1 MILQLQLIF
10 HEIFLRHINT
20 VHILR
25 KQQLAL
31 STKDFKAR
39 GYKVKRCEDCLIPEK
54 KCICAQRPSIN
65 SDSAFC
71 MVMYKS
77 EYYKPTNT
85 GKLIA
90 DVIPDNYAFRW
101 DRVLP
106 DPALIALLENSK
118 YAPIL
123 VFPQQYAAAERCI
136 DSPKDLVYVQQ
147 GRTPLFVMLDG
158 TWREASK
165 MFKSPCFA
173 TLPVLGI
180 QPEKASSYQLRE
192 AAHAHQLCTAEV
204 AIEVLKMADD
214 NLAADALGEYF
225 YQFKKAYIAGKAHL
239 TLI

>member
-101 DRVLP
+101 
-106 DPALIALLENSK
+106 
-118 YAPIL
+118 
-123 VFPQQYAAAERCI
+123 
-136 DSPKDLVYVQQ
+136 
-147 GRTPLFVMLDG
+147 
-158 TWREASK
+158 
-165 MFKSPCFA
+165 
-173 TLPVLGI
+173 
-180 QPEKASSYQLRE
+180 
-192 AAHAHQLCTAEV
+192 
-204 AIEVLKMADD
+204 
-214 NLAADALGEYF
+214 
-225 YQFKKAYIAGKAHL
+225 
-239 TLI
+239 